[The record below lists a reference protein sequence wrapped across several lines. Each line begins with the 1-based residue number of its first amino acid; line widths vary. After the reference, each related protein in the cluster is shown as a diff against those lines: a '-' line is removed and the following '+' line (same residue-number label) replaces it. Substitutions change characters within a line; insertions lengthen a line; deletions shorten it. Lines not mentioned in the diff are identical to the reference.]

1 MPVKQIKKMVTLQW
15 FDGENWVFIDEYS
28 NALIAWI
35 TLGPDTYGYRVI
47 DKDGNVLKQDI

>member
-1 MPVKQIKKMVTLQW
+1 MVTLQW

-28 NALIAWI
+28 NELIAWI